1 MICHFWT
8 NCCHLVNI
16 LKFINPVTSQLFSH
30 SFSLMYKMLRC
41 FYLYVFFS
49 SWKTTIILESFDK
62 FLCILETR
70 WNTPYWILL
79 ENHHNWILN
88 TFFTLFS
95 VTFLTRPFLYWIDS
109 LKLLNLKFLPQGVQG
124 PWFFIQPLFLL
135 DQHLQK
141 WYDQLIMEKN
151 KRTPYFLLNFKGKSK
166 NIFRWGS
173 HTLPTFE
180 NLISL
185 N

>member
-1 MICHFWT
+1 
-8 NCCHLVNI
+8 
-16 LKFINPVTSQLFSH
+16 
-30 SFSLMYKMLRC
+30 MLRC

-151 KRTPYFLLNFKGKSK
+151 ALLSSEFEREIEKYFQVRVPHLTHFWKFNFLKLKG
-166 NIFRWGS
+166 RRGWDLS
-173 HTLPTFE
+173 HKIVE
-180 NLISL
+180 NTH
-185 N
+185 